1 MKFIPHFLT
10 SRKREV
16 EEIINRSLVDMF
28 EFFQENNETYDD
40 FLVYKKKGADW
51 RSQERIK
58 ECREYCK
65 RTKMPAYMH
74 SIYEE
79 QALDDLGQELLDYE
93 KKVAE
98 HLNVLNNTG
107 FPIDYE
113 KDIDVRENAWTIS
126 QEWLNRYEDTLY
138 RELSVEEQQSME
150 DVRKAFETLHTCIQ
164 KYGFDINAVIEDF
177 TNTAPNFD
185 ITPDKVTQTYFVNVV
200 ASRMM
205 AAMG

>member
-16 EEIINRSLVDMF
+16 EETINRSLADMF
-28 EFFQENNETYDD
+28 DYFHDHNETYED

-74 SIYEE
+74 GIYEE

-93 KKVAE
+93 KEVAN
-98 HLNVLNNTG
+98 HLNVHNNTG

-113 KDIDVRENAWTIS
+113 KDIDVSENAWTIS
-126 QEWLNRYEDTLY
+126 QEWLKRYEDTLY

-177 TNTAPNFD
+177 TYTAPNFN